1 MQRPTARPD
10 RGPNKKSLALILAAC
25 LIALPAPPP
34 ALAVVVETRTVE
46 HIAAAL
52 PTQTTDNSRPVPPAA
67 RDYALGQADLA
78 TVPVFSGGAQESDP
92 ESDPDGQMYYK
103 NQYKYQSP
111 DSGSDLTIVESII
124 YLRQLRSPGRC
135 AIRWAPEAKNRRD
148 HCYPAVSRGLAGRSR
163 LDLPD
168 DSVWPDHLRS
178 RAQIPQCGGPGRD
191 PRS

>member
-124 YLRQLRSPGRC
+124 YLGSSEAQADAQYDGLQRRKTGETTVTPQSVGLGRP
-135 AIRWAPEAKNRRD
+135 IS
-148 HCYPAVSRGLAGRSR
+148 SRPTGRFGLAGPPAESCSNTAMR
-163 LDLPD
+163 
-168 DSVWPDHLRS
+168 WPW
-178 RAQIPQCGGPGRD
+178 
-191 PRS
+191 